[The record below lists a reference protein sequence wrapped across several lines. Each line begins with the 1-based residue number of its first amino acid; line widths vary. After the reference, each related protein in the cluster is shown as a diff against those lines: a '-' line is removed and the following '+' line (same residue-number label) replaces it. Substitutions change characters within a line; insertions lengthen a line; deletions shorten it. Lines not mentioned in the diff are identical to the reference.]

1 MIKIVFA
8 TNNKN
13 KIKEVQKLL
22 PANIELIGLR
32 CDVLCLLI
40 LVFKRKTYRV

>member
-22 PANIELIGLR
+22 PRNIELISLEG
-32 CDVLCLLI
+32 
-40 LVFKRKTYRV
+40 YWM